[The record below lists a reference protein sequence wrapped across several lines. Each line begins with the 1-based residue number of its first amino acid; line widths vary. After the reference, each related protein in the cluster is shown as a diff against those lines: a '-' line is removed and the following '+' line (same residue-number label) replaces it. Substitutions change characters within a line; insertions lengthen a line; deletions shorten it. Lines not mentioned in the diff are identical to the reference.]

1 MDPWII
7 IDTYFR
13 DTKYYKSQHHIDS
26 YNDLLSDNNNSIQH
40 IIKRDNPIK
49 VFKDDYEIDIYFG
62 EILDKSG
69 KILVGEGNIN
79 ISKPLINKNRYMYP
93 NDARLRKFNI

>member
-49 VFKDDYEIDIYFG
+49 VFKDDYEIDIYIG
-62 EILDKSG
+62 EI
-69 KILVGEGNIN
+69 
-79 ISKPLINKNRYMYP
+79 
-93 NDARLRKFNI
+93 